1 MGTEEGAVAP
11 RQAGLETRA
20 PSMAAPAH
28 PTSASVRG
36 LSFLAVPSQISSPY
50 AATRRV
56 EDPPWRADQG
66 SEQAFGSDLPKQY
79 GTTLH
84 GEAMLRVMGV
94 GSAGG
99 YEGDLI
105 SRITDYANRCL
116 EMTEGESFDVIHA
129 HDWVTFP
136 AGMVIAAGTG
146 KPLIVHVH
154 STEFDRSGENVNQ
167 PVYDIERQGMHAAA
181 AIIAVSHLTKR
192 IIVERYG
199 IAPDKVRVIHNGIE
213 PKTVAASLPPERP
226 CEKTVLFLG
235 RITMQKGPEFFIHTA
250 AKVLAK
256 YNNVRFIMAGWG
268 DLGPRVIEQVAAM
281 GLGSRFRF
289 TGFLRGREVERA
301 YRAADVYVMPSVS
314 EPFGLTALEAIQ
326 YGVPVILSKSSGA
339 AEVISAG
346 AMKCDFWDVDE
357 MANKIVSLLK
367 HRELGEALCRCGAA
381 ELLTL
386 TWDSAASQCIALYK
400 EQVEAC
406 SN

>member
-1 MGTEEGAVAP
+1 
-11 RQAGLETRA
+11 
-20 PSMAAPAH
+20 MAALARQV
-28 PTSASVRG
+28 SASIQG
-36 LSFLAVPSQISSPY
+36 ISFLAVPSQISSPY
-50 AATRRV
+50 GATRRV
-56 EDPPWRADQG
+56 EDPAWRADQG
-66 SEQAFGSDLPKQY
+66 SEQAVQSDPPKQY
-79 GTTLH
+79 GITLH
-84 GEAMLRVMGV
+84 GEAMLRVMGA

-136 AGMVIAAGTG
+136 AGMAIAARTG

-192 IIVERYG
+192 VLVERYG

-213 PKTVAASLPPERP
+213 PRAVAAPLPSERP
-226 CEKTVLFLG
+226 REKTVLFLG

-268 DLGPRVIEQVAAM
+268 DLGPRIIEQVAAM

-289 TGFLRGREVERA
+289 TGFLRGRDVERA

-339 AEVISAG
+339 AEVISTG
-346 AMKCDFWDVDE
+346 ALKCDFWDVDE
-357 MANKIVSLLK
+357 MANKIVALLS
-367 HRELGEALCRCGAA
+367 HRELGEALCRCGTA
-381 ELLTL
+381 ELRTL

-400 EQVEAC
+400 EQVEAW